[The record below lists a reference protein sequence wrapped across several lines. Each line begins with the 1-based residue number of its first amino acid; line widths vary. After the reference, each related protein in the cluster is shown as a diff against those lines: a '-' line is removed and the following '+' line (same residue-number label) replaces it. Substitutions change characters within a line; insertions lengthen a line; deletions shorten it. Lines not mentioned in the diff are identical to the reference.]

1 MAKQTQFK
9 KSARSTG
16 FQPIQVSNKDIAN
29 MRAESQR
36 VANGMRDARNADIAE
51 RERQQ
56 RARVENQRLES
67 SERERNLRILTQ
79 NAATERQQLQLE
91 SQQKLKQLEAN
102 QQASAQIFKS
112 VADFSKT
119 ALSQL
124 QKMDEARFEE
134 DRLRAF
140 ELGSQG
146 TYNDIVAQIQGE
158 ANLQATEEERR
169 GLIDAAVAEGKID
182 QLTASRLK
190 SMSSGTRLGLEQGR
204 GVYMLTEVYERQLQ
218 KALAENPGMGGTETS
233 QFLTKFRREFLVN
246 PDNAVNGK
254 LLVNLNPALLRAGN
268 EAVQKL
274 HQSVQTKA
282 DTKEALDLADQ
293 RYDDSKTILT
303 QNPGQF
309 SDNIVS
315 SYRTWQSDFGN
326 KVALETYESLAT
338 MRSPDGN
345 FLFTMEQLAQPIIK
359 DKSNK
364 SFAEEW
370 PARFAAMQA
379 ARADADTQ
387 QRNAQAAA
395 DRVAYQ
401 EAEQNALA
409 KFTENSS
416 KAVVDEAVQ
425 FFIDTYGKV
434 PQSVLKYQTSYTLE
448 ARAKAKQIETI
459 ESIPDGFIR
468 QEDVD
473 ALSYLD
479 SNAGRDL
486 ATRFAAQER
495 KYKQGIFKDQSDA
508 FKTVANGV
516 TSFGSQ
522 KPNTPASVFLQQEM
536 RAEYRRRVD
545 QAVAGGADFNTAANT
560 VAQQLSAEVT
570 AGARDPNSKW
580 HRKPSKPG
588 GAADFPNLNTGAV
601 SAVEQSKRN
610 YKALVDAIA
619 KDGMEKTLD
628 TPGSI
633 LTAEEGAA
641 ILQNYGKP
649 GFVIP
654 TDVLAVAGM
663 GNGTDPFTIIN
674 RQLRALNLVEI
685 QPPQI
690 TNDVNAELSPELRK
704 DLYNAIAGPQQKL
717 RALRQARGSFND
729 GGNLRSSFRNING
742 TPTSNDPFI
751 VAIGINEG
759 TRTAGGGTTSAY
771 AGHSDPGDQAA
782 NRGTF
787 SYAPSR
793 FGTDPNMT
801 PEQADA
807 AYMPRLVEANN
818 KYAPILQQMGYREG
832 TQEYAVAMFNI
843 MDLTVQAPAA
853 VDDFVNTGLRNLAGQ
868 PLNADNVGN
877 ARAYAFFNP
886 STGQLEASGFNN
898 DFERLRADQRA
909 RSMTIVTNRRN

>member
-1 MAKQTQFK
+1 MAKQTQFQ

-36 VANGMRDARNADIAE
+36 VANGMRDARNAEITE

-56 RARVENQRLES
+56 RARIENQRLES

-124 QKMDEARFEE
+124 QKMDEARSEE
-134 DRLRAF
+134 ERLQAYERGMTGDNP
-140 ELGSQG
+140 LLP
-146 TYNDIVAQIQGE
+146 AQIRGE
-158 ANLQATEEERR
+158 ANLQATEQERR
-169 GLIDAAVAEGKID
+169 GLIDVAVAEGKID
-182 QLTASRLK
+182 QLAASQLK
-190 SMSSGTRLGLEQGR
+190 SMSSGTRLGLEQSA
-204 GVYMLTEVYERQLQ
+204 GVYMLTVVYPRILQ
-218 KALAENPGMGGTETS
+218 KAIAERPGMDSGQTA
-233 QFLTKFRREFLVN
+233 EFLRTSYRDFLQN
-246 PDNAVNGK
+246 EDNAVNGK
-254 LLVNLNPALLRAGN
+254 RLVDLKPELLRVGN
-268 EAVQKL
+268 ESVQKL
-274 HQSVQTKA
+274 HQSIQTKA
-282 DTKEALDLADQ
+282 SAREARDLADQ
-293 RYDDSKTILT
+293 RYDDNKTILT

-309 SDNIVS
+309 KDNIVS
-315 SYRTWQSDFGN
+315 SFKTWESDFGR

-359 DKSNK
+359 DKSDK
-364 SFAEEW
+364 GFAEEW
-370 PARFAAMQA
+370 PARFAAMEA
-379 ARADADTQ
+379 ARTNADTQ

-416 KAVVDEAVQ
+416 QAVVDEAVQ

-448 ARAKAKQIETI
+448 ARAKAKQIEII
-459 ESIPDGFIR
+459 ESMPDGFIR

-479 SNAGRDL
+479 PNAGRAL

-495 KYKQGIFKDQSDA
+495 KYKQGIFKEQSDT
-508 FKTVANGV
+508 FKTTANGV
-516 TSFGSQ
+516 TDFGSQ
-522 KPNTPASVFLQQEM
+522 KPNTSSSVFLQQQM

-560 VAQQLSAEVT
+560 IAQQLSAEVT

-580 HRKPSKPG
+580 YRKPSKPG

-601 SAVEQSKRN
+601 SQVEQSKRN

-633 LTAEEGAA
+633 ITAEEGAA
-641 ILQNYGKP
+641 IIQNYGKP

-674 RQLRALNLVEI
+674 RQLRALGLVEI

-717 RALRQARGSFND
+717 RALRQGSSRTSGDVSPFRSAGSMRSGSPMRRTAGSRQENAFIQTIRTVEGTSGPDGYNTVYGGAVVPQLTQMTLGELYDAIKLGGTDAIPARL
-729 GGNLRSSFRNING
+729 GGGKIPFKKDKYNSSASGALQLMPETLRGLVENSGYSWDDVFSPETQDRMMLDLARQGGVDIENMSPAQMEKAGNIWAG
-742 TPTSNDPFI
+742 ASPRYGQT
-751 VAIGINEG
+751 
-759 TRTAGGGTTSAY
+759 TRTA
-771 AGHSDPGDQAA
+771 SD
-782 NRGTF
+782 
-787 SYAPSR
+787 SYRIYQS
-793 FGTDPNMT
+793 
-801 PEQADA
+801 
-807 AYMPRLVEANN
+807 L
-818 KYAPILQQMGYREG
+818 LQQ
-832 TQEYAVAMFNI
+832 
-843 MDLTVQAPAA
+843 
-853 VDDFVNTGLRNLAGQ
+853 
-868 PLNADNVGN
+868 
-877 ARAYAFFNP
+877 
-886 STGQLEASGFNN
+886 
-898 DFERLRADQRA
+898 
-909 RSMTIVTNRRN
+909 